1 MPMMTP
7 DNRRRRAHFATEII
21 LTAAT
26 GLALLAGCQRAPATS
41 PAYVAEIDAWHAQRV
56 ERLRSETG
64 WLTLVGLLDLDPARV
79 NAVGSDSTAAV
90 RLPAKA
96 PAAVGELTVV
106 DGRWEF
112 TAAPDVA
119 VTVAD
124 STAAPV
130 TRMALATD
138 RDGQPTTLACGTL
151 LFYVIDRDGAYFL
164 RVKDRDSDVRRN
176 FTGIDRYPV
185 DARWRVT
192 ARLEAGPATIK
203 VPNALGRE
211 TDEPSPGIL
220 VFELDSHE
228 YRLTPTGAPG
238 ESLFMVVGDATNNHG
253 TYGGG
258 RFLSADAPGP
268 DGSVVL
274 DFNKAYN
281 PPCVFTPYATCPLPG
296 ARNTLDLPVTAG
308 EHAWGVH

>member
-1 MPMMTP
+1 MKTP
-7 DNRRRRAHFATEII
+7 EDRRGTRFATGTV
-21 LTAAT
+21 LAAAA
-26 GLALLAGCQRAPATS
+26 GLILLAGCQRAPATT
-41 PAYVAEIDAWHAQRV
+41 PAYVTEVDAWHAQRV

-64 WLTLVGLLDLDPARV
+64 WLTLVGLLDLDTTRV
-79 NAVGSDSTAAV
+79 NTVGSDSTATV

-96 PAAVGELTVV
+96 PAGVGELFLA
-106 DGRWEF
+106 DGRWTF
-112 TAAPDVA
+112 TASPDVA
-119 VTVAD
+119 VTNAD

-130 TRMALATD
+130 TTMVLATD
-138 RDGQPTTLACGTL
+138 RDGPPTTLACGTF
-151 LFYVIDRDGAYFL
+151 LFFVIDRDGVFFL
-164 RVKDRDSDVRRN
+164 RVKDRDSEVRRN
-176 FTGIDRYPV
+176 FTGIDRFPV
-185 DARWRVT
+185 DARWRVV
-192 ARLEAGPATIK
+192 ARLQAGPATIK

-220 VFELDSHE
+220 VFELDGNE

-238 ESLFMVVGDATNNHG
+238 EGLFMVVGDATNNHG

-296 ARNTLDLPVTAG
+296 ARNTLPIAIEAG
-308 EHAWGVH
+308 EKVWGVH